1 MPTHV
6 PRLTLVDVASMTIDS
21 RAAACMRRRGGTSRA
36 LASENDTDDMLRRDV
51 AGGALLREIAPCFWL
66 ESFES
71 SLVRWD
77 PPPAS
82 GRSKMVR
89 VGAKRARKP
98 LSKRKITLQ
107 NPFFLGEKRPKNEN
121 RTHTPPPPRA
131 AVTAPST
138 TAPRRPRRARRPR
151 TPTGSRSK

>member
-1 MPTHV
+1 
-6 PRLTLVDVASMTIDS
+6 
-21 RAAACMRRRGGTSRA
+21 MRRRGGTSRA

-107 NPFFLGEKRPKNEN
+107 NPFFFGGETTEKREQNS
-121 RTHTPPPPRA
+121 HTPSPARRRHRA
-131 AVTAPST
+131 FDDGAAAPST
-138 TAPRRPRRARRPR
+138 RASPADALRMTFQIKPMAHV
-151 TPTGSRSK
+151 